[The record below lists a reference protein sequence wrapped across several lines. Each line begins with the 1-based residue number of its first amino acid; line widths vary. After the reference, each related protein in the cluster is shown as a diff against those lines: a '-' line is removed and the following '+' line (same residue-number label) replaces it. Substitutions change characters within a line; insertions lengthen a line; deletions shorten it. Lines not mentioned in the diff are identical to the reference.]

1 MNSQNQ
7 QPTITITG
15 ERVLLGPLRREL
27 VPLYQRWVNDLE
39 TMRTY
44 DLLRPI
50 TAEQAVDWYERESRN
65 PDTLRFTIYERA
77 SGAPIGKTALYD
89 VNYHQQRAAFGI
101 LIGEAAG
108 RGKGYGTEV
117 TRLMLDY
124 AFTVVGLHNVMLE
137 AAEFNVAGIRAYA
150 KAGFKECGR
159 RREAYQVFGRRW
171 DKVYMDCLATEFE
184 RSVLAPLFSPDVS
197 PPAAPHS

>member
-1 MNSQNQ
+1 MHE
-7 QPTITITG
+7 PTITISG
-15 ERVLLGPLRREL
+15 ERVLLGPLRRDL
-27 VPLYQRWVNDLE
+27 VPLYERWINDLE

-44 DLLRPI
+44 DLLRPM
-50 TAEQAVDWYERESRN
+50 TTEQVNDWYERESRN

-77 SGAPIGKTALYD
+77 TGTPIGKTALYD

-101 LIGEAAG
+101 LIGEPAG

-117 TRLMLDY
+117 IRLMLDY

-137 AAEFNVAGIRAYA
+137 AAEFNVAGLRAYE

-171 DKVYMDCLATEFE
+171 DKIFMDCLATEFE
-184 RSVLAPLFSPDVS
+184 GSVLAPQFRPGASP
-197 PPAAPHS
+197 